1 MENVQAENKI
11 DKSFK
16 EEVRENGK
24 GFKYV
29 SENKGKRYNMVVEK
43 IIDLGGGAFAVVS
56 GGIEEKE
63 VIVDGAQ
70 GV

>member
-1 MENVQAENKI
+1 MMENENKI

-16 EEVRENGK
+16 EEVKENGK

-29 SENKGKRYNMVVEK
+29 SENKGKRYNMVVEQ
-43 IIDLGGGAFAVVS
+43 IIDLGNGAFAVVS

-63 VIVDGAQ
+63 VIVDGPQ

>member
-1 MENVQAENKI
+1 MENENKI

-29 SENKGKRYNMVVEK
+29 SENKGKRYNMVVEQ

-56 GGIEEKE
+56 GGVEEKE
-63 VIVDGAQ
+63 VISDGTQ